1 MKRFYIFTTEL
12 GPFYIC
18 QGEEGRFHP
27 MFNDESLG
35 SYGSPEA
42 AADHL
47 AGGYTFISTD
57 GIDPIAL
64 GVPRDLRAWTR
75 ARSEPIDNVWMRPNA
90 DLNVPQSRTLHL

>member
-1 MKRFYIFTTEL
+1 MKRFYTFTTEL

-47 AGGYTFISTD
+47 ACGYTFISTD
-57 GIDPIAL
+57 GVDPIAL
-64 GVPRDLRAWTR
+64 GVPRDLRDWTR
-75 ARSEPIDNVWMRPNA
+75 SRSEPSDNVWMRPNA
-90 DLNVPQSRTLHL
+90 ELNLPQSRALGI